1 MYKTRIASILAVAL
15 FLFFARGAEAETY
28 RFVSGQ
34 IPPYSIGTEDKLHA
48 GIAIDIIQAV
58 FEDMG
63 HTVEIEV
70 YPWPRALKNA
80 KLGLYDGIFS
90 VFKTPEREEFLTY
103 PKEPLVSMDLGF
115 YAGKNALY
123 QNITLDNA
131 FEHSIV
137 TVRRAS
143 MGEKYAA
150 ASKGFEDSI
159 SEVNNTQTALKML
172 TKNRVDLFSSVTDIA
187 VYNARELGIEK
198 QIKLAGPIFDTLQAY
213 LAFSKTSDKQINI
226 NAFNWTM
233 IKLKANGTLHK
244 IYAKYLSDE
253 SLKRQPK

>member
-1 MYKTRIASILAVAL
+1 MCIVRLKGALAGAKQQCIKPELPVSWPLLCFCSLHAVQRRKRIASFPAK
-15 FLFFARGAEAETY
+15 
-28 RFVSGQ
+28 S
-34 IPPYSIGTEDKLHA
+34 PPYSIGTEDKLHA

-150 ASKGFEDSI
+150 ACFCCCVK
-159 SEVNNTQTALKML
+159 
-172 TKNRVDLFSSVTDIA
+172 
-187 VYNARELGIEK
+187 
-198 QIKLAGPIFDTLQAY
+198 
-213 LAFSKTSDKQINI
+213 
-226 NAFNWTM
+226 
-233 IKLKANGTLHK
+233 
-244 IYAKYLSDE
+244 
-253 SLKRQPK
+253 SL